1 MAQHL
6 RQLGGAELAG
16 SAGAVG
22 KRGQPDAGLLV
33 HRFLRHIGSLMPT
46 DTIALGTAAMLG
58 VLHALEIDH
67 MVAVTTFVSRRPSLR
82 SATRFGF
89 RWGVGHS
96 VAVLLAGGVLL
107 AAGVRWPEQYDALGE
122 GLVGLMLVGLGF
134 WALAAARKLH
144 LHPEEEHGGHAHLH
158 LHGPR
163 TAHEHRHQ
171 TEHAAARSH
180 EHGGITLVGLLHGLA
195 GTTGVLALV
204 PVTMVDRV
212 GLGLGYLAA
221 FGVGVTMAMTLFALA
236 AAALMRRATARS
248 LVWGRR
254 TVGLVGLGGIGVG
267 LWWLARAAGL

>member
-1 MAQHL
+1 
-6 RQLGGAELAG
+6 
-16 SAGAVG
+16 
-22 KRGQPDAGLLV
+22 
-33 HRFLRHIGSLMPT
+33 MPT
-46 DTIALGTAAMLG
+46 DAIALGTAAMLG

-96 VAVLLAGGVLL
+96 AAVLLAGGVLL
-107 AAGVRWPEQYDALGE
+107 ATGVRWPERYDALGE
-122 GLVGLMLVGLGF
+122 GLVGLMLVGLGL
-134 WALAAARKLH
+134 WALSAARKLH
-144 LHPEEEHGGHAHLH
+144 LHPEEEHGDHAHLH

-163 TAHEHRHQ
+163 TAHQHPHR
-171 TEHAAARSH
+171 TEHAAARAH
-180 EHGGITLVGLLHGLA
+180 EHGGITLVGVLHGLA
-195 GTTGVLALV
+195 GTTGALALV

-221 FGVGVTMAMTLFALA
+221 FGIGVTLAMTIFALA
-236 AAALMRRATARS
+236 AAALMRRATVGS
-248 LVWGRR
+248 LAWGRR